1 MSIGTH
7 DLDTVKGPFKYE
19 ARKPQDISFVPL
31 NMTESFDGEQLMQK
45 LAVRPSPQIPSVH
58 RVSRVWC
65 VVSCVL
71 IVAVCVVVGGRWCVS
86 NWQVDSHLRFYVPII
101 KDSPVYPVVVDADG
115 VVLSLPP
122 IINGDHSKIK
132 LTTTNV
138 LIEVTATDL
147 TKAKIVLNTVVAMFS
162 QYCSSKFTY
171 VSSLAAHTHTHHRTH
186 TRTRA
191 RTRITNAHAS

>member
-1 MSIGTH
+1 
-7 DLDTVKGPFKYE
+7 
-19 ARKPQDISFVPL
+19 
-31 NMTESFDGEQLMQK
+31 
-45 LAVRPSPQIPSVH
+45 
-58 RVSRVWC
+58 
-65 VVSCVL
+65 
-71 IVAVCVVVGGRWCVS
+71 
-86 NWQVDSHLRFYVPII
+86 VDSHLRFYVPII

-171 VSSLAAHTHTHHRTH
+171 VSSLAAQPHTHTHT
-186 TRTRA
+186 
-191 RTRITNAHAS
+191 